1 MRYDFDRLIERKKT
15 DSAKWD
21 NVNTLFGSDDVLPLW
36 VADMDFPAPA
46 PVVEAIVRRAEH
58 PIYGYTRVPA
68 GLIQAILQRMDNR
81 FGWKIDPSWI
91 VFTPDVVSAVNAAV
105 RAYSGPGGK
114 VIVQSPAYPPF
125 WSSVTNSGAKSVP
138 NELKLVDGRY
148 EIDFHALEQDFKD
161 PMVRAMILCNPH
173 NPVGRVW
180 SPQELTRMGE
190 LAQASKVPVI
200 SDEIHCELLYK
211 GQRHYPFA
219 SLSEEFLMNSVTCMS
234 PSKTFNLAGLRSAFA
249 IIPNENLRAKF
260 NEARAGLMGGVG
272 LFGYVAMEA
281 AFRYGDEW
289 LEQVMEYIEGNRDFA
304 IGFLRENVPAI
315 VPIKPDGTY
324 LLWLDCRKLSLAPTE
339 LKSFFNSKAKVGLND
354 GPSFGV
360 GGQGFQRLNLGCP
373 RSVLEEALKRIET
386 AVREL

>member
-15 DSAKWD
+15 DSTKWD
-21 NVNTLFGSDDVLPLW
+21 NVKTLFGSDDVLPLW
-36 VADMDFPAPA
+36 VADTDFPAPA
-46 PVVEAIVRRAEH
+46 PVVEAIVKRAEH
-58 PIYGYTRVPA
+58 PVYGYTRVPA
-68 GLIQAILQRMDNR
+68 GLIEAIVQRLDNR
-81 FGWKIDPSWI
+81 FGWRIDPSWL

-125 WSSVTNSGAKSVP
+125 WSSVTNNRATAIA

-148 EIDFHALEQDFKD
+148 EIDFEALEQDFRD
-161 PMVRAMILCNPH
+161 PMVRAMILCSPH

-180 SPQELTRMGE
+180 SPEELTRMGK
-190 LAQASKVPVI
+190 LALSEKVPVI
-200 SDEIHCELLYK
+200 TDEIHCELLYK

-219 SLSEEFLMNSVTCMS
+219 SLSEDFLMNSVTCMA

-249 IIPNENLRAKF
+249 VIPNESLRVKF
-260 NEARAGLMGGVG
+260 NEARVGLMGGVG

-289 LEQVMEYIEGNRDFA
+289 LEQVMAYIEGNRDFA
-304 IGFLRENVPAI
+304 IEYLRENVPKI

-324 LLWLDCRKLSLAPTE
+324 LLWLDCRRLGLAPAE
-339 LKSFFNSKAKVGLND
+339 LRTFFNSKAKVGLND
-354 GPSFGV
+354 GPSFGA
-360 GGQGFQRLNLGCP
+360 GGEGFQRMNLGCP
-373 RSVLEEALKRIET
+373 RSILDEALKRIEA
-386 AVREL
+386 AVKTL

>member
-148 EIDFHALEQDFKD
+148 EIDFHALGQDFKD

-339 LKSFFNSKAKVGLND
+339 LKGFFNSKAKVGLND